1 MVCLVSSRPGSALD
15 IGGLLSGAGQSWAT
29 YPTPSQVGSNPV
41 IDLEVGCRH
50 LEDVVS
56 IARLVVVASLI
67 TAVTSACTM
76 IAQAPSSQLQGTT
89 PTDAQR
95 RECER
100 NGGYWATA
108 AGFCRVGA

>member
-1 MVCLVSSRPGSALD
+1 M
-15 IGGLLSGAGQSWAT
+15 AT
-29 YPTPSQVGSNPV
+29 YPTPSEVGSNRG
-41 IDLEVGCRH
+41 IDLEVSSRP

-56 IARLVVVASLI
+56 AANLVVVASFI
-67 TAVTSACTM
+67 TAVTSGCTM
-76 IAQAPSSQLQGTT
+76 IAPAQSSQLQGTT

-108 AGFCRVGA
+108 AGFCRIGA

>member
-1 MVCLVSSRPGSALD
+1 VSSCPGSALD
-15 IGGLLSGAGQSWAT
+15 IGGPLSGACQSCGHLSYAGT
-29 YPTPSQVGSNPV
+29 SRLKPG
-41 IDLEVGCRH
+41 IDLEVSCRH

-56 IARLVVVASLI
+56 TTSLVVVASFI
-67 TAVTSACTM
+67 AVIMSGCTM
-76 IAQAPSSQLQGTT
+76 IAEAPSNQLQGTT

-108 AGFCRVGA
+108 AAFCRTGA